1 MLLFFTKDIGTLF
14 LQNGM
19 MLFYTVILKAFCIG
33 LQLWLGVVLVLV
45 IVLTGL
51 FQYYQEGK
59 SSKIM
64 KAFKNL
70 VPQVM

>member
-1 MLLFFTKDIGTLF
+1 M
-14 LQNGM
+14 QM
-19 MLFYTVILKAFCIG
+19 
-33 LQLWLGVVLVLV
+33 WLGIVLVLV

-59 SSKIM
+59 SAKIM